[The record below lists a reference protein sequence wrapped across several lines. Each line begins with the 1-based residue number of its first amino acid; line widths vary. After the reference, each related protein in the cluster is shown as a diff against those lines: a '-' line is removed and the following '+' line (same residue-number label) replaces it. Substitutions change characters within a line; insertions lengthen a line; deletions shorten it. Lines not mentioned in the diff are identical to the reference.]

1 VRAARPKGS
10 DVPVAVGFG
19 VTGPEQAAAVARVAD
34 AVVVGSAIVRRQAD
48 PEAVSAFVAGLAAA
62 VHVR

>member
-1 VRAARPKGS
+1 VRAARPNAS
-10 DVPVAVGFG
+10 EVPVAVGFG
-19 VTGPEQAAAVARVAD
+19 VAGPDQAAAVAQVAD

-62 VHVR
+62 VHAR